1 MPPSH
6 EADTEVTPEQAQRAL
21 ADGSALVVDVREDY
35 EWEAGR
41 IAGAEHIELT
51 ELPARAQEL
60 PQDRTVIF
68 VCRVGGRSAMAADA
82 LRAAGFDARTMAGGM
97 LRWDREG
104 RPIAPQGG
112 TVAPH

>member
-1 MPPSH
+1 MAPPAPGSA
-6 EADTEVTPEQAQRAL
+6 EITPEETQEAL
-21 ADGSALVVDVREDY
+21 ADGSALLVDVREDY

-41 IAGAEHIELT
+41 IDGAEHIELMQ
-51 ELPARAQEL
+51 LPARAQDL

-82 LRAAGFDARTMAGGM
+82 LRAAGFDARTMVGGM
-97 LRWDREG
+97 LRWDAEG
-104 RPIAPQGG
+104 RGLVPEGG